1 MRSVGLCKYSQWRRS
16 LISCIPGGLDK
27 PTLYQVTPVGLS
39 QQYKS
44 QQDLPDKIFYVKGC
58 RLYFSRGR
66 LKPCDAGGM
75 YKLLDSSVSRTSHRK
90 CC

>member
-44 QQDLPDKIFYVKGC
+44 QQDLPDKICFVVSSSKAIDAYTAIVTATVSPSKN
-58 RLYFSRGR
+58 RHYFQ
-66 LKPCDAGGM
+66 
-75 YKLLDSSVSRTSHRK
+75 T
-90 CC
+90 